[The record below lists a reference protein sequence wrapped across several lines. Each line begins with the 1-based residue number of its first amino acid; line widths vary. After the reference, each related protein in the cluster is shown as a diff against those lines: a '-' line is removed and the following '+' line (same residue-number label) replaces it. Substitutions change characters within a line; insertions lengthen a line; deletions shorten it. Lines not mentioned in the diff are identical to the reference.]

1 MASGDKCVV
10 PKVKAVCVELKAAF
24 YKCDRLQTLY
34 HDGIGSFLNL
44 ESTDVS
50 FVFLIMIFCNLNGRI
65 GYTRESNDPF
75 DLAFQH
81 KIPTLPVLIWK

>member
-1 MASGDKCVV
+1 MASGDKCFV
-10 PKVKAVCVELKAAF
+10 PKVKVVCVELRAAF
-24 YKCDRLQTLY
+24 YQCDRLQTLY
-34 HDGIGSFLNL
+34 HVGIGSFLNL

-50 FVFLIMIFCNLNGRI
+50 FVFSLMIFCNLNGRI

>member
-10 PKVKAVCVELKAAF
+10 SKVKVVCAELKAAF

-50 FVFLIMIFCNLNGRI
+50 FVFLLMIFCNLTGRI
-65 GYTRESNDPF
+65 GYTRASNDPF